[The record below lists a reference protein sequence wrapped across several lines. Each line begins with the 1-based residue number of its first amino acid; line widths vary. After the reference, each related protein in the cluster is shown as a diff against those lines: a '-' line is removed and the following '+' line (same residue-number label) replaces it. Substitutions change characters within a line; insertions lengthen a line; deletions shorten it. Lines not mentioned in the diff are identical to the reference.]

1 MITDKRS
8 WDFVQHF
15 TDQWLNLSG
24 LTRVAVNPQYY
35 PQFDDELKADMRLE
49 SQYFFYEILSED
61 LSALQLIDSD
71 FAMLNR
77 SLASHYGIDGPR
89 GNAFERVSL
98 NTSHKR
104 GGLLTQAGILLASSD
119 GEQSHPIRRAVWLLD
134 RFLGDPPA
142 PPPPDVPE
150 LEDTN
155 PKHKNSTNPNPF
167 CQKCWRGL

>member
-1 MITDKRS
+1 MPDAELFKLADSGRLLKPAELERQVNRMITDKRS
-8 WDFVQHF
+8 WDFVQQF

-24 LTRVAVNPQYY
+24 LTRVAVNPQFY

-49 SQYFFYEILSED
+49 PQYFFNEILSED

-104 GGLLTQAGILLASSD
+104 GRPPHTGWYTAS
-119 GEQSHPIRRAVWLLD
+119 Q
-134 RFLGDPPA
+134 F
-142 PPPPDVPE
+142 
-150 LEDTN
+150 
-155 PKHKNSTNPNPF
+155 
-167 CQKCWRGL
+167 